1 MPKNKQVIRFQFTD
15 GQYSFWCARA
25 PGAEARIVFRVKETG
40 EGAWLTPQKRLEN
53 LVHELIAGRDP
64 ESVEVYDKF
73 TDIFPADLSIIAR
86 WFAGHVVDLQDFLEG
101 FAEFGSMTKAQ
112 KAAFRHP
119 PKKGKFTVTGEYT
132 LTTTK
137 KAGRKVA
144 SRKGAAK

>member
-1 MPKNKQVIRFQFTD
+1 MPKNKQVIRFNFMD

-73 TDIFPADLSIIAR
+73 TDIFPADLSIITR
-86 WFAGHVVDLQDFLEG
+86 WFAGHIVDLQDFLEG
-101 FAEFGSMTKAQ
+101 FAEFGGMTKEQ
-112 KAAFRHP
+112 KAAFRKVSK
-119 PKKGKFTVTGEYT
+119 PK
-132 LTTTK
+132 
-137 KAGRKVA
+137 
-144 SRKGAAK
+144 